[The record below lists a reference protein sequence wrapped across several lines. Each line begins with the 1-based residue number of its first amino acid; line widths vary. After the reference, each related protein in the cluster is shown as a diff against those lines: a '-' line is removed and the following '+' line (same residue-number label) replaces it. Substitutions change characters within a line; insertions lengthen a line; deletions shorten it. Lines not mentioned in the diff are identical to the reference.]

1 MDGYGLRFTIPR
13 APVEAAP
20 ALSTD
25 KLDPSEARP
34 VRFWAIAP
42 VVAMAA
48 FMEVL
53 DLSIANVS
61 LLHIAGS
68 LSASKSQAT
77 WVLTSYT
84 VTNAIIL
91 PLSGWLAATFG
102 RKRYFMASV
111 GAFSIASLLSGLAP
125 TLGSLILFR
134 AIQGLVGG
142 GLQPNAQAILSDAA
156 PAEKRGMAFA
166 LYGMAVVF
174 APAIGPTLGGW
185 ITDHMSW
192 RWVFLI
198 NVPVGFLILPFI
210 QSLVRDPPH
219 FAETR
224 NHRRKNGFRLDY
236 IGFSLIALGLGTLQV
251 VLDRGQQDD
260 WFGSRFILAMSTV
273 AILTLVGFVVWEWIR
288 NDPIVDLQLFRSPS
302 FAAANLL
309 MFMLGFVLLGTTVLL
324 PLYVQSLMGY
334 TAVQAGLMLS
344 PGGLVIMLLMP
355 LVGQLTGRLDARWLV
370 GFGFLILALAMF
382 TMTGLDTQTNFRTL
396 MWIRILQGSGM
407 AFLFI
412 PINTVA
418 FSGIPV
424 TKSSNASAIINM
436 SRNIGGSF
444 GISIATTILLRQ
456 AQFHQSVLVRH
467 INPFNPNLQT
477 YLAKAHSAF
486 AQGIQAGK
494 TSSGAAMGFLYRNLL
509 QQSNML
515 AYIDD
520 FKVMG
525 VISLAMIPLVFLLRQ
540 KKGVKPA
547 HPIVE

>member
-1 MDGYGLRFTIPR
+1 
-13 APVEAAP
+13 
-20 ALSTD
+20 
-25 KLDPSEARP
+25 
-34 VRFWAIAP
+34 

-91 PLSGWLAATFG
+91 PLSGWLASTLG
-102 RKRYFMASV
+102 RKRYFMASI

-125 TLGSLILFR
+125 TLGSLVFFR

-156 PAEKRGMAFA
+156 PPEKRGMAFA

-198 NVPVGFLILPFI
+198 NVPVGFLILPLI
-210 QSLVRDPPH
+210 KSLVRDPPH
-219 FAETR
+219 FAQTR
-224 NHRRKNGFRLDY
+224 ALRRKNGFRLDY
-236 IGFSLIALGLGTLQV
+236 IGFSLIALGLGSLQV
-251 VLDRGQQDD
+251 VLDRGQQND
-260 WFGSRFILAMSTV
+260 WFSSTLILSMTAV
-273 AILTLVGFVVWEWIR
+273 AALTLLGFVAWEWVR
-288 NDPIVDLQLFRSPS
+288 NDPIVDLQLFKNPA
-302 FAAANLL
+302 FAAANVL
-309 MFMLGFVLLGTTVLL
+309 MFMLGFILLGTTVLL

-334 TAVQAGLMLS
+334 TAVEAGLLLS
-344 PGGLVIMLLMP
+344 PGGLIIMLLMP
-355 LVGQLTGRLDARWLV
+355 LVGQLTGRVDPRWLV
-370 GFGFLILALAMF
+370 GFGFVILGIAML
-382 TMTGLDTQTNFRTL
+382 TLTGVDTETNFQTI

-418 FSGIPV
+418 FSTIPV

-444 GISIATTILLRQ
+444 GISFATTLLIRQ
-456 AQFHQSVLVRH
+456 AQFHQNVLVRH
-467 INPFNPNLQT
+467 INPFNPNLQA

-486 AQGIQAGK
+486 AHGIQAG
-494 TSSGAAMGFLYRNLL
+494 SSSTGEAMGFLYRNLL
-509 QQSNML
+509 QQSSML

-520 FKVMG
+520 FRVMG

-540 KKGVKPA
+540 KKGAKPA

>member
-1 MDGYGLRFTIPR
+1 MED
-13 APVEAAP
+13 AP
-20 ALSTD
+20 ALTAENPNPAAS
-25 KLDPSEARP
+25 RP
-34 VRFWAIAP
+34 VKFWAIAP

-125 TLGSLILFR
+125 TLGSLIFFR

-156 PAEKRGMAFA
+156 PPEKRGMAFA

-198 NVPVGFLILPFI
+198 NVPIGFLILPLI

-224 NHRRKNGFRLDY
+224 SLRRKNGFRLDY
-236 IGFSLIALGLGTLQV
+236 IGFSLIALGLGSLQV
-251 VLDRGQQDD
+251 VLDRGQQND
-260 WFGSRFILAMSTV
+260 WFSSWLILSMTAV
-273 AILTLVGFVVWEWIR
+273 AVLTLIGFIVWEWTR
-288 NDPIVDLQLFRSPS
+288 NDPIVDLQLFRNPS

-344 PGGLVIMLLMP
+344 PGGLVILLLMP

-370 GFGFLILALAMF
+370 GLGFMILAIAMF

-396 MWIRILQGSGM
+396 MWIRVLQGSGM

-418 FSGIPV
+418 FSSIPV
-424 TKSSNASAIINM
+424 EKSSNASAIINM

-444 GISIATTILLRQ
+444 GISIATTILIRQ

-467 INPFNPNLQT
+467 INSFNPNLQAF
-477 YLAKAHSAF
+477 LAKSHSVFAH
-486 AQGIQAGK
+486 GIQTGGS
-494 TSSGAAMGFLYRNLL
+494 TTGEAMGFLYRNLL
-509 QQSNML
+509 QQSSML

-520 FKVMG
+520 FKIMG
-525 VISLAMIPLVFLLRQ
+525 VISLAMVPLVFLLRQ
-540 KKGVKPA
+540 KKGAKPV